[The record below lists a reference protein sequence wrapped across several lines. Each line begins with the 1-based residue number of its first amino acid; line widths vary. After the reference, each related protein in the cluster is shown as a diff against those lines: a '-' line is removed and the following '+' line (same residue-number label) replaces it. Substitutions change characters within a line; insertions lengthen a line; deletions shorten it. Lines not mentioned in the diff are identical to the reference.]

1 MGDTRQETARWEPR
15 GVLGRIT
22 FTEMSHMTD
31 LAIISEVIKHP
42 PSIVL
47 VSTQGKI
54 DVDQSAKGSMSS
66 HVDSKCGKTFPA
78 R

>member
-31 LAIISEVIKHP
+31 LAIISEAIKHP

-47 VSTQGKI
+47 VSTQGLPE
-54 DVDQSAKGSMSS
+54 QSYRQQMWENVSRKMIL
-66 HVDSKCGKTFPA
+66 
-78 R
+78 